1 MCWRRDITARSSAP
15 ILPVGNLCSQKQQ
28 EIARTVK
35 EIVEGG
41 RPEVSSQSMQGIYTV
56 CCFPQ
61 TSKLMHRNRTV
72 MFTCQTFEFS

>member
-1 MCWRRDITARSSAP
+1 MCWRRDITARSSAH

-41 RPEVSSQSMQGIYTV
+41 RPEVSSQSMQGTH
-56 CCFPQ
+56 C
-61 TSKLMHRNRTV
+61 LL
-72 MFTCQTFEFS
+72 FSTNLQINASEQNCNVYLSNA